1 VSAGA
6 VKALIA
12 DASEPFLVPD
22 VTPRGASK
30 AAVFHVLRDMVDAGA
45 LEHHVDGYRR
55 PNAAASAGAGQ
66 VPADTIERALRLA
79 SNRLP
84 AAGPVLDATES
95 SSSMTTIEEL
105 PRSRRSRCRAD
116 TGRADV
122 SRKTYAD
129 ACARPRRRPLRSS
142 GALDRVAVVGLVAKY
157 DFPHDIN
164 RLRAAT
170 AALDAQEPKP

>member
-1 VSAGA
+1 MTRYEVSLYIGPCSQEEAEALMEAITDLPEAHAVGAGAVGLAPFEEPVASSVSAGA

-66 VPADTIERALRLA
+66 VPADIIEKA
-79 SNRLP
+79 
-84 AAGPVLDATES
+84 
-95 SSSMTTIEEL
+95 I
-105 PRSRRSRCRAD
+105 
-116 TGRADV
+116 
-122 SRKTYAD
+122 
-129 ACARPRRRPLRSS
+129 RPL
-142 GALDRVAVVGLVAKY
+142 
-157 DFPHDIN
+157 
-164 RLRAAT
+164 LRAWHLCANPAFGVAANELE
-170 AALDAQEPKP
+170 AALAAVRTPKEQT